1 MKWSENFLIRKTIK
15 LLHALETWHFL
26 DLGEVCISLCKIVTL
41 GATWNPSTASLPYNC
56 LSSMLNY
63 SYFINNE
70 FLQWMLMPKKVNQ
83 QIEARVYSTLMN
95 SNVNTPKDIIWCN
108 FNSHEHNRFQGR
120 TITLVIIIYNYLLH
134 FELYSKIKMWIKLNL
149 NFFVRKINFYKLN
162 NKLNYC

>member
-1 MKWSENFLIRKTIK
+1 MQDGIPPFSFSRVTLNAAFVFNSLPENAESCWENPNTKRKSWIVPMKWSENFLIRKTIK

-41 GATWNPSTASLPYNC
+41 RAAWNPSTASLPCNC

-83 QIEARVYSTLMN
+83 QIEVRVHSTLMY
-95 SNVNTPKDIIWCN
+95 SNVNTPKDII
-108 FNSHEHNRFQGR
+108 
-120 TITLVIIIYNYLLH
+120 
-134 FELYSKIKMWIKLNL
+134 
-149 NFFVRKINFYKLN
+149 
-162 NKLNYC
+162 